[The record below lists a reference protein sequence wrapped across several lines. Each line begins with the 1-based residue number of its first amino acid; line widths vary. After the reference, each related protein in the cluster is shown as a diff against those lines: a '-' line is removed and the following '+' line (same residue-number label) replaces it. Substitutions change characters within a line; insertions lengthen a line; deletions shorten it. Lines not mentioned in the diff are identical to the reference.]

1 MSDLSRWGSAN
12 RGVLMAA
19 AGLSASTSSRLGFWD
34 TRELGSCK
42 SGVLALSK

>member
-19 AGLSASTSSRLGFWD
+19 ARFAGLYEQQTGNLGIWR
-34 TRELGSCK
+34 TGTK
-42 SGVLALSK
+42 